1 MKELSVIITHLIDF
15 AVATFIVIAF
25 FGAESFAESFFALI
39 DGLFF

>member
-1 MKELSVIITHLIDF
+1 MKELSVIITHLIGF

-25 FGAESFAESFFALI
+25 FGAESFFALI